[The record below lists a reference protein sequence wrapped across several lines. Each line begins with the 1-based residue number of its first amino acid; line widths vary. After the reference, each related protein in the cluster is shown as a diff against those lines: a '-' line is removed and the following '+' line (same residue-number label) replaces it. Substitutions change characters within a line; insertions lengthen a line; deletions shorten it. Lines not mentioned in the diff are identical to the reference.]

1 MGISCPSQE
10 AGKGSW
16 ELEVLGGR
24 VRERLVPERSNL
36 RFALAEKEVRC
47 GGGGKRS
54 SLDLDGALLCRT
66 SWYGSQSG
74 TLSKNNTWQVRG
86 VCLIK

>member
-10 AGKGSW
+10 AGKGCR
-16 ELEVLGGR
+16 ELEVLGSG
-24 VRERLVPERSNL
+24 VRETLVPERSNL
-36 RFALAEKEVRC
+36 RFALADRRLDVGR
-47 GGGGKRS
+47 GGEWS

-66 SWYGSQSG
+66 SCYGPQSG
-74 TLSKNNTWQVRG
+74 TLSKNTWQVRG